1 MAEQTDELEPPY
13 KKGSQKKTPPK
24 ADHQHEYVRP
34 FYMNRIRRFDGTVT
48 AEKHKF
54 RCKTVC
60 IQCGFSPR
68 RWKVDAVEVEIT
80 VREGHK
86 RKKQGL

>member
-1 MAEQTDELEPPY
+1 MFDEQDTRH
-13 KKGSQKKTPPK
+13 KKTAVRKTVKK

-48 AEKHKF
+48 EEKYKIL
-54 RCKTVC
+54 CKTVC

-68 RWKVDAVEVEIT
+68 RWKGDAMEVEIS

-86 RKKQGL
+86 RREQGL